1 MCADKHDP
9 LPYLE
14 YRKGESV
21 HISIE
26 NIARK
31 AAILAKRKKI

>member
-1 MCADKHDP
+1 MCADKDSP
-9 LPYLE
+9 LPYRE
-14 YRKGESV
+14 YRKGESA

>member
-9 LPYLE
+9 LSYHE

-31 AAILAKRKKI
+31 AAILAKRKRI